1 MALTQLKTNKSTVPG
16 DLPAKVIKHF
26 AAYLA
31 EPLADII
38 NTAVKRGEYPQIY
51 KFEVCTPIPKVQP
64 TETISQLRNIS
75 GLLNF
80 DKIMEKL
87 ISNLMVADMAAKLD
101 PAQYGNQRGI
111 SIQHYLVKLVH
122 SILTALDKNSKRE
135 KFAAVVSLIDWKDA
149 FPRQCPKL
157 GIKSFLKNGVRASLI
172 PVLVSYF
179 QGRQMIVKWH
189 GCKSK
194 PKNINGGGP
203 QGSIFGILEYL
214 SQSNDNADMVP
225 SSDRFKFVDD
235 LSTLEIIELIS
246 IGLSH
251 YNLKKH
257 VPSDIL
263 TSNLYLPSE
272 KLKTQQWLTEI
283 NKWTEENKMLL
294 NESKTKA
301 MVFNFTRDYQFS
313 TRLKL
318 KGQTVENIKSTKLLG
333 TIISDDLKWNLN
345 TNSIIRKANTSMEIL
360 RRVASFGAPI
370 EDLRQIYILFVR
382 SLIEQSA
389 VVWHSSLSE
398 DEITSIERVQK
409 TAVKII
415 LGNEY
420 KSYKDGLVKLN
431 LVTLKERRDELCLNF
446 AKKCVRNP
454 KTRDMFHKN
463 TKDHEMNLRHTE
475 QFKVQFANNERLRK
489 SPIIF
494 MQNLLNKH
502 Q

>member
-1 MALTQLKTNKSTVPG
+1 
-16 DLPAKVIKHF
+16 
-26 AAYLA
+26 
-31 EPLADII
+31 
-38 NTAVKRGEYPQIY
+38 
-51 KFEVCTPIPKVQP
+51 
-64 TETISQLRNIS
+64 
-75 GLLNF
+75 
-80 DKIMEKL
+80 
-87 ISNLMVADMAAKLD
+87 
-101 PAQYGNQRGI
+101 
-111 SIQHYLVKLVH
+111 
-122 SILTALDKNSKRE
+122 
-135 KFAAVVSLIDWKDA
+135 
-149 FPRQCPKL
+149 
-157 GIKSFLKNGVRASLI
+157 
-172 PVLVSYF
+172 
-179 QGRQMIVKWH
+179 
-189 GCKSK
+189 
-194 PKNINGGGP
+194 
-203 QGSIFGILEYL
+203 
-214 SQSNDNADMVP
+214 MVP

-283 NKWTEENKMLL
+283 NKWTEENKILL
-294 NESKTKA
+294 NESKTKT

-398 DEITSIERVQK
+398 DEITSIEHVQK
-409 TAVKII
+409 SAVKII
-415 LGNEY
+415 LGNKC